1 MKKINWH
8 RLFGLMLMD
17 YLSNRGFDVE
27 LEKDLSQKR
36 QLLDVVIVE
45 RRSGEADISGICDGF
60 DNLSQHNLLS
70 YKSMQETLNVWAIE
84 ELIGHYVN
92 YRKVLGKDRVKAD
105 EIRLYAVCTR
115 HPKSILSL
123 QGVTEANPG
132 VYDILVLKRKI
143 RIIVLSEIPIKKDF
157 IMAHLGELDPE
168 MRLKCLDPETRLKG
182 LNPEI
187 IEALSEEVE
196 KTENELT
203 LKKRRTR
210 GLGAITERA
219 LFYWSKMCT
228 SQIQS
233 GDGFDGNAF
242 DLLKIISNDKK
253 TRMAYEA
260 GKPIRGVSFT
270 AAFIAVIPICCCSHP
285 TIRACSLATGH
296 PTL

>member
-1 MKKINWH
+1 
-8 RLFGLMLMD
+8 
-17 YLSNRGFDVE
+17 
-27 LEKDLSQKR
+27 
-36 QLLDVVIVE
+36 
-45 RRSGEADISGICDGF
+45 
-60 DNLSQHNLLS
+60 
-70 YKSMQETLNVWAIE
+70 
-84 ELIGHYVN
+84 VN

-115 HPKSILSL
+115 RPKSILSL

-210 GLGAITERA
+210 SLGQPWGLPLRGNYHHWYVGNISITKINRP
-219 LFYWSKMCT
+219 
-228 SQIQS
+228 
-233 GDGFDGNAF
+233 GNLMRCRNDAGIF
-242 DLLKIISNDKK
+242 LKKS
-253 TRMAYEA
+253 
-260 GKPIRGVSFT
+260 
-270 AAFIAVIPICCCSHP
+270 
-285 TIRACSLATGH
+285 
-296 PTL
+296 